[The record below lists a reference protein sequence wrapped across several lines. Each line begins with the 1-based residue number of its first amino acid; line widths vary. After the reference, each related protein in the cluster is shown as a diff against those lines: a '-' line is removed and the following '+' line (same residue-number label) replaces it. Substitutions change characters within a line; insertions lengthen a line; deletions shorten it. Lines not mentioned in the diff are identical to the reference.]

1 MMLEKSGILVRGA
14 GVFVN
19 QTALFQFGD
28 EQLPRTDQ
36 PLENQNRVRQL
47 PSAAQRAA
55 ALQASVYKMNR
66 SSFIPATTQ
75 RAQRHRAT
83 AEGAIKCRMRDSV
96 PLC

>member
-1 MMLEKSGILVRGA
+1 MLEKSGILVRGA
-14 GVFVN
+14 GVFGN

-36 PLENQNRVRQL
+36 PLENQNRARQL

-55 ALQASVYKMNR
+55 ALQARVYKMNR
-66 SSFIPATTQ
+66 AVSCLLGFNVRSAIE
-75 RAQRHRAT
+75 RRL
-83 AEGAIKCRMRDSV
+83 EGAIKCRMRDSV